1 MLNNN
6 RLKLL
11 KAKEEHIKNVL
22 EEARHKLNEVTKD
35 SMLYTS
41 ILQKL
46 IAQVNLITINKHT
59 IEVLA

>member
-35 SMLYTS
+35 NMLYTS